1 MATHSTHPSQMP
13 PASYPELTLKPGGAV
28 CKVAIPLRPL
38 RIYFQ
43 LFPGISRTEAER
55 GLAGLSYKL
64 RIPGQTDSEGTT
76 EANGKILLPGLQPG
90 ITGELEI
97 LGTLIQ
103 LTARDYSDDEKTDST
118 TTMGIQGAKR
128 RLMVLGYYDK
138 PYRSVRPGQVA
149 VSQIPDDKLDHIEI
163 EDAILRF
170 QVDSGIEP
178 NGEIERHE
186 LAGSKIDPSQAFGF
200 HRDLTGSNVKQ
211 FHPDFVAK
219 LAAGGGSAPPGTME
233 PCTVPPPPRPKH
245 KGTVG
250 SAKPGPSPK
259 PLAREIYDGHRFVPV
274 RFVRYNEST
283 TFHPGRPELDE
294 RGYREHDGPIV
305 SLMAGQRIDLLL
317 LRLHVGAS
325 VPLSFVSTDESTVK
339 ISQATGDLIELTG
352 IAGLRN
358 KAEGTTAAI
367 EVRYGSPS
375 GPLLHT
381 LAVQV
386 YAPINVAVAVHFV
399 SIGQAG
405 KPEIPRIPPSLQRP
419 KLEPIFNKINDIW
432 RAAGIRFEVK
442 QWLNDTIDLTQA
454 GAMTVKPAKDGQPAV
469 NEFHAVTSL
478 NRKARHLNMYV
489 VESTIGSGIGWG
501 LCNTA
506 LVAAEQMHG
515 GQPSSQDQLIQT
527 FAHEI
532 GHFLGLWHPA
542 THNPEGDDV
551 HVQIQGREERHNLED
566 FWSRRMLMY
575 VYTGLNGIGPLDANT
590 RQRGRQ
596 QDVGN
601 GWHVGGKMLCC
612 KTVPK
617 VVSSPEDSEIVT
629 ARGIALLNKSESSTE
644 KKTAWSPPSDNAGQ
658 GVFA

>member
-1 MATHSTHPSQMP
+1 MATHPARSQQKTPAAP
-13 PASYPELTLKPGGAV
+13 PNPNPELTLKPGGAV
-28 CKVAIPLRPL
+28 CKVVLPLRPL

-55 GLAGLSYKL
+55 GLAGLRYKL
-64 RIPGQTDSEGTT
+64 RIPGQPDAEGTT
-76 EANGKILLPGLQPG
+76 EANGQIPLPGLQPG
-90 ITGELEI
+90 LTGELEI
-97 LGTLIQ
+97 LGTQIQ
-103 LTARDYSDDEKTDST
+103 LTARDYSDDEKTNGT
-118 TTMGIQGAKR
+118 TQMGVQGAKR

-138 PYRSVRPGQVA
+138 PYWPVRPGQVA
-149 VSQIPDDKLDHIEI
+149 VLQTPDDKLDHIEI

-170 QVDSGIEP
+170 QVDSGFEP

-186 LAGSKIDPSQAFGF
+186 LAGNKVDPSQAYGF
-200 HRDLTGSNVKQ
+200 HRDLAGSNVKQ
-211 FHPDFVAK
+211 FHPGFIAK

-233 PCTVPPPPRPKH
+233 PCTVPPPPQPKG
-245 KGTVG
+245 KGVAAP
-250 SAKPGPSPK
+250 AKPGPSPK

-283 TFHPGRPELDE
+283 TFHSGRPELDE
-294 RGYREHDGPIV
+294 RGYLEHDGPIV
-305 SLMAGQRIDLLL
+305 SLMAGQRVDLLL

-339 ISQATGDLIELTG
+339 ISQVTGDLIELTG
-352 IAGLRN
+352 IAGQRD
-358 KAEGTTAAI
+358 KAKGTTAAI
-367 EVRYGSPS
+367 EVRYGGAS

-386 YAPINVAVAVHFV
+386 YEPIEVAVAVHFV

-405 KPEIPRIPPSLQRP
+405 KPEIPRVPPSLQRP
-419 KLEPIFNKINDIW
+419 KLEPIFDKINDIW
-432 RAAGIRFEVK
+432 RAAGVRFQVT

-454 GAMTVKPAKDGQPAV
+454 GAMTVKAPI
-469 NEFHAVTSL
+469 NEFPVVTEL
-478 NRKARHLNMYV
+478 NRKAEHLNMYV
-489 VESTIGSGIGWG
+489 VESMIGGGIGWG

-515 GQPSSQDQLIQT
+515 SQPSTQDQLVQT

-542 THNPEGDDV
+542 THNPKGDDV
-551 HVQIQGREERHNLED
+551 HVQIDGKDEHHNLED

-575 VYTGLNGIGPLDANT
+575 VYTGLNGTDPLDANT

-596 QDVGN
+596 YDVGN
-601 GWHVGGKMLCC
+601 GWYVGGKMLCC

-617 VVSSPEDSEIVT
+617 IVSSSRYSEIVT
-629 ARGIALLNKSESSTE
+629 ARGIALLNKHESSTE
-644 KKTAWSPPSDNAGQ
+644 KKTAWAPPSDNAGQ

>member
-1 MATHSTHPSQMP
+1 
-13 PASYPELTLKPGGAV
+13 
-28 CKVAIPLRPL
+28 
-38 RIYFQ
+38 
-43 LFPGISRTEAER
+43 
-55 GLAGLSYKL
+55 
-64 RIPGQTDSEGTT
+64 
-76 EANGKILLPGLQPG
+76 
-90 ITGELEI
+90 
-97 LGTLIQ
+97 
-103 LTARDYSDDEKTDST
+103 
-118 TTMGIQGAKR
+118 
-128 RLMVLGYYDK
+128 
-138 PYRSVRPGQVA
+138 
-149 VSQIPDDKLDHIEI
+149 
-163 EDAILRF
+163 
-170 QVDSGIEP
+170 
-178 NGEIERHE
+178 
-186 LAGSKIDPSQAFGF
+186 
-200 HRDLTGSNVKQ
+200 
-211 FHPDFVAK
+211 PDFVAK

-233 PCTVPPPPRPKH
+233 PCTVPPPPRPKN
-245 KGTVG
+245 KGAVG
-250 SAKPGPSPK
+250 SAAPGPSPK

-339 ISQATGDLIELTG
+339 ISHVTGDLIELSG
-352 IAGLRN
+352 VRGGEEASPR
-358 KAEGTTAAI
+358 TASI
-367 EVRYGSPS
+367 EVRFGSS
-375 GPLLHT
+375 TGPLLHT

-386 YAPINVAVAVHFV
+386 YDPINVAVAVHFV

-405 KPEIPRIPPSLQRP
+405 RPEIPRVPPSLQRP

-432 RAAGIRFEVK
+432 RAAGIRFEVE
-442 QWLNDTIDLTQA
+442 QWLNDTIDLTKA
-454 GAMTVKPAKDGQPAV
+454 GAMTVKPAKNGQPAV
-469 NEFHAVTSL
+469 NEFPAVTSL

-551 HVQIQGREERHNLED
+551 QVQIQGRDERHNLED

-617 VVSSPEDSEIVT
+617 VVSSDPFSEIVT
-629 ARGIALLNKSESSTE
+629 ARRIALLNQSESSTE